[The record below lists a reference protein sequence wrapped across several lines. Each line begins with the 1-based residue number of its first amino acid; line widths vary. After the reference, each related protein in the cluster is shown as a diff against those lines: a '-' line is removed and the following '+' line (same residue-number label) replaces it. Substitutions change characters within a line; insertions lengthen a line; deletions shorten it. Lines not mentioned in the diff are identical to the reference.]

1 MKVLNLVLFSHNSA
15 YDKMYS
21 LTRSYYEKIP
31 NLTTIYYIFNPDI
44 QSDYLLEN
52 DILHIKGKETY
63 VPGILTKT
71 IRAFEYALTMGD
83 FDYIVRTNIST
94 VVNFSR
100 LMEYLEKNPANHAGM
115 RNRLEGTD
123 KKAGIID
130 SRYFNTEYAS
140 GTCIIYTKD
149 LLQKII
155 TSKDKLDYSIIDDVA
170 LGLLVKSLGEKIVCI
185 RNFYGIIK
193 DRNTLE
199 KIAKDFII
207 FRNRS
212 ANRRTDV
219 TNIQNLIQALEK
231 SPKLITT
238 NKLTVVQPVQQ
249 IFKINRLR

>member
-1 MKVLNLVLFSHNSA
+1 MKVLNLVLFSHNSY

-21 LTRSYYEKIP
+21 LTSHYYQKIP

-100 LMEYLEKNPANHAGM
+100 LMEYLENNPTNHAGI

-155 TSKDKLDYSIIDDVA
+155 NARDKLDYSIIDDVA
-170 LGLLVKSLGEKIVCI
+170 LGLLVKSLGEKIVCM
-185 RNFYGIIK
+185 RNFYAIVK

-199 KIAKDFII
+199 KISKDFII

-212 ANRRTDV
+212 ANRRLDV
-219 TNIQNLIQALEK
+219 TNIEKLIQALENTGK
-231 SPKLITT
+231 ETKLIVS
-238 NKLTVVQPVQQ
+238 NSSQP
-249 IFKINRLR
+249 IFKINKLR